1 MGRNALLAVA
11 SLTLL
16 ATAPLPA
23 GAASAGAAPKAD
35 VVTSADELSSRARQR
50 QVRRYYRGVN
60 PGAAAFGAIAGTVGG
75 IIATEQANRYY
86 RRQYAPYGAY
96 GYGAPY
102 GYAPSYGYGG
112 YAPSYGYGGGYA
124 PYSYYSPY

>member
-1 MGRNALLAVA
+1 MYMGRNALLAVA

-23 GAASAGAAPKAD
+23 AAASAGAAPKAD
-35 VVTSADELSSRARQR
+35 VATSADELSARARQR
-50 QVRRYYRGVN
+50 QVRHYRRGVN
-60 PGAAAFGAIAGTVGG
+60 PGGAAAFGAIAGTIGG

-86 RRQYAPYGAY
+86 RRQYEPYGY

-102 GYAPSYGYGG
+102 GYAPSYGYG
-112 YAPSYGYGGGYA
+112 YAPSYGYGGYAPSYYA
-124 PYSYYSPY
+124 PY